1 MQSLVRRIRRS
12 AGLGF
17 AVAVVA
23 CLLAGG
29 CTAFSDHRAG
39 LAGDYASGWYD
50 KAAKEL
56 DDPKTAE
63 LYGSKNRLLYLLD
76 RGAVALALGDYEKTI
91 DLLNQAEEQI
101 DRQREK
107 SLGDKIGQWTI
118 NDTTSTYVAEP
129 YEDMYTNVIKIMAQ
143 FGANNIQGGATV
155 EARRIGSK
163 ADLLRDQYLKYKDQ
177 IQKDAKSKLGSAPPS
192 AQKTLGLSNDDGE
205 FVESPLG
212 TYLAAVAF
220 MKSGDPEL
228 QRVAG
233 KRLIGSIE
241 LQGPLIGPV
250 KQEDFADIEEKPAN
264 SVNVLVVALSGRGPT
279 KYAEKVGPIPLGTF
293 PVYFELPKLQTHPS
307 QVSRARIEVEGE
319 SAALSELK
327 LIEDMS
333 AVAAENH
340 RRQLPL
346 IYTRTLIR
354 AGLRAGISA
363 TATEIARKNA
373 HDANKELIV
382 VGGAIAGLVVQWAME
397 RADLRSWIFLP
408 GQARVGLYRLNPG
421 QHRVRVIYEG
431 GPGGILYT
439 TEWRTMNVTENGLAS
454 VVMQYWN

>member
-1 MQSLVRRIRRS
+1 MAV
-12 AGLGF
+12 G
-17 AVAVVA
+17 VAV
-23 CLLAGG
+23 CLLAGCSG
-29 CTAFSDHRAG
+29 FSDHRTG
-39 LAGDYASGWYD
+39 LAADYAAGWYD
-50 KAAKEL
+50 KAAREL
-56 DDPKTAE
+56 DDPKTVE

-76 RGAVALALGDYEKTI
+76 RGAVALALGDYAKTI
-91 DLLNQAEEQI
+91 DLLNQAEDQI

-177 IQKDAKSKLGSAPPS
+177 IQKDAKSKLGKAPPS
-192 AQKTLGLSNDDGE
+192 GQTTLGLSNDDGE

-233 KRLIGSIE
+233 KRLMGSIE
-241 LQGPLIGPV
+241 LQVPLIGPI
-250 KQEDFADIEEKPAN
+250 KGEDFADIEEKPAN

-307 QVSRARIEVEGE
+307 QVGRARVEVEGE
-319 SAALSELK
+319 AAALSELK
-327 LIEDMS
+327 LVEDMS

-408 GQARVGLYRLNPG
+408 GQARVGLYKLTPG
-421 QHRVRVIYEG
+421 PHRVRVVYESG
-431 GPGGILYT
+431 SGGILFT
-439 TEWRTMNVTENGLAS
+439 TEWRTMNVTENGLSS